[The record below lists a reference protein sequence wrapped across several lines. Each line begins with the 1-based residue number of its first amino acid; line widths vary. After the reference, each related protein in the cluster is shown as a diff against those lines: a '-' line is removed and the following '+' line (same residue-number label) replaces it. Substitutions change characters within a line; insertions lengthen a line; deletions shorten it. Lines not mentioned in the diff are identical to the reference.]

1 MAISTPAE
9 RELFSDLTR
18 LFMAM
23 RHATYAV
30 LEQKIEKRF
39 RDFARLNPNQNVGGL
54 QISLTIKLP
63 DGADD
68 WALYRT
74 EYQTL
79 AVEQP
84 ATPRVAAAGGSAEIV
99 AFPPAGAT
107 RSIAATE
114 CVGQVITFPGR

>member
-9 RELFSDLTR
+9 RKLFSDLTR

-23 RHATYAV
+23 RHATYAE

-68 WALYRT
+68 WPLYRT

-79 AVEQP
+79 PVEQP
-84 ATPRVAAAGGSAEIV
+84 AIPRVAAAGGSAEIV

-114 CVGQVITFPGR
+114 CAGQVITFPGR

>member
-1 MAISTPAE
+1 MTISTPAE

-23 RHATYAV
+23 RHVTYAE

-68 WALYRT
+68 WALYGT

-79 AVEQP
+79 PVEQP
-84 ATPRVAAAGGSAEIV
+84 ATPRVAVAGGSAEIV
-99 AFPPAGAT
+99 AFPPTGGT
-107 RSIAATE
+107 RSSAATG
-114 CVGQVITFPGR
+114 CAGQVITFPGC

>member
-1 MAISTPAE
+1 MAIFAPAE
-9 RELFSDLTR
+9 RKLFSDLTR

-23 RHATYAV
+23 RHATYAE

-74 EYQTL
+74 DYQTPP
-79 AVEQP
+79 VEQP

-99 AFPPAGAT
+99 ALPPASAT
-107 RSIAATE
+107 RSMASPE
-114 CVGQVITFPGR
+114 CACQVITFPGR